1 MRLGIGTG
9 AGQGGAVHR
18 TPRHEEDGFYA
29 GLGEF
34 DRFEEVANE
43 AVYTAVPSSWWVLV
57 TDVKGSTRAIEAGRY
72 KEVNALGVSTITAV
86 VNAIPDIP
94 FPYVFGGDGATLVI
108 PPGRVEEARAAAAQ
122 AQALARDAFGMEL
135 RAGMVSVAE
144 LKAAGGV
151 VRVARFR
158 ISGSVTMAMFSGG
171 GLSLAEKWVKDPAGG
186 SRHAVVAAAAADP
199 GVFDGFQCRWRPV
212 PSRRGQV
219 ISLLILAREGDGRGY
234 PAILEGISATL
245 GRPVEGLCPIE
256 PERMRLASGLAQL
269 RADAR
274 VATRS
279 SGGVV
284 FSLHQ
289 LKTWLGLRVGNFLFR
304 MGWKVGRFNG
314 ATYRQEVVENTDYR
328 KFDDLLRMVLDLTRE
343 EIARLRA
350 YLESERQAGRVYYGL
365 HESDSALMTCF
376 IRDFGGQ
383 HLHFLDGSNGGYA
396 MAARQM
402 KQQAGAA

>member
-1 MRLGIGTG
+1 MRRTSR
-9 AGQGGAVHR
+9 HR
-18 TPRHEEDGFYA
+18 DDGFYA
-29 GLGEF
+29 GLGAF

-108 PPGRVEEARAAAAQ
+108 PPGCVEEARAAAAQ

-135 RAGMVSVAE
+135 RAGMVAVADIE
-144 LKAAGGV
+144 AAGGV

-158 ISGSVTMAMFSGG
+158 ISGTVTMAMFSGG
-171 GLSLAEKWVKDPAGG
+171 GLSLAERWVKDPSTGP
-186 SRHAVVAAAAADP
+186 RHAVAAATAADP
-199 GVFDGFQCRWRPV
+199 GAFDGFQCRWRPV
-212 PSRRGQV
+212 PSRHGRV
-219 ISLLILAREGDGRGY
+219 VSLLVLAREGGGY
-234 PAILEGISATL
+234 PRILEGISATL

-256 PERMRLASGLAQL
+256 PERMQLAGGLTL
-269 RADAR
+269 LGADAR
-274 VATRS
+274 VATAA
-279 SGGVV
+279 SGGIR
-284 FSLHQ
+284 FYLHQ
-289 LKTWLGLRVGNFLFR
+289 LKTWLGLRVGNLLFR

-328 KFDDLLRMVLDLTRE
+328 KFDDLLRMVLDLTHDE
-343 EIARLRA
+343 VGRLRA
-350 YLESERQAGRVYYGL
+350 YLESERLAGRAYYGL
-365 HESDSALMTCF
+365 HESESALMTCF

-396 MAARQM
+396 MAAREM
-402 KQQAGAA
+402 KQQVAAA